1 MRTFELNEF
10 KLKWQGHGE
19 IERATPRMTLL
30 CGKENL
36 IDV

>member
-1 MRTFELNEF
+1 MAFELNEF
-10 KLKWQGHGE
+10 KLKWQGPW
-19 IERATPRMTLL
+19 RDRTFYQRMILL